1 MDKWISVKNR
11 LPQARGQYLV
21 VAIEAGHYRHITVV
35 SFSDHFIM
43 NGHRS
48 YWRVTHWMKL
58 PDFPEEGKDN
68 G

>member
-21 VAIEAGHYRHITVV
+21 VAIEAVHYRHITIV

-43 NGHRS
+43 NGHRA
-48 YWRVTHWMKL
+48 YWKVTHWL
-58 PDFPEEGKDN
+58 PLPEPPKEG
-68 G
+68 